1 MAHWPTMT
9 AATGSLTF
17 ARPSLLGRFLGR
29 FDRGAQIGIAVA
41 IAAFVVYWLS
51 NRMFDATR
59 GDFFYLADAFLH
71 GRVWL
76 DVRLGFQ
83 DVIVRD
89 NQIYVPFAPFP
100 AIALMPIVA
109 VFGPVVADQWET
121 GINAALAAST
131 VGLAW
136 WFATRTGV
144 RSLVDRFFLV
154 LLLGFSTQIWWVTTR
169 GGVWHTG
176 QLIATILT
184 LCCLVEL
191 WGSRRAW
198 LIGLLAGAAF
208 LTRAP
213 LAFAIP
219 FYALLLADDRVWEPR
234 QWPWRTLLGL
244 AAGVLPSLLFF
255 FWYNAA
261 RFGSPLESGY
271 GLALLPDWLEQQRKL
286 GLFSTAHI
294 AMNVEYLF
302 LKVPRRI
309 DVFPFFQPDGLG
321 MSIFITSPGLLYAVR
336 ARWRASRTW
345 WLAGAALLVLIP
357 TLLYYGGGWLQYG
370 YRYALDSIPFVWA
383 LCVLAAARDEDRL
396 ASVGIEAAGIGL
408 GWRILIL
415 LGVLVGLGGVYW
427 AYNLH

>member
-1 MAHWPTMT
+1 MT
-9 AATGSLTF
+9 ASTRSLAPATSRWSINRLDPAT
-17 ARPSLLGRFLGR
+17 RF
-29 FDRGAQIGIAVA
+29 GIVMTL
-41 IAAFVVYWLS
+41 AAALIYWLS
-51 NRMFDATR
+51 DMHFDATR

-76 DVRLGFQ
+76 DVRLGYQ
-83 DVIVRD
+83 DVILRD
-89 NQIYVPFAPFP
+89 GHIYVPFAPFP

-109 VFGPVVADQWET
+109 IFGPVIADQWET
-121 GINAALAAST
+121 AINAVLAASC

-136 WFATRTGV
+136 WFCARLGV
-144 RSLVDRFFLV
+144 KQITDRIWLI
-154 LLLGFSTQIWWVTTR
+154 LLIGFSTPIWWVTTR

-184 LCCLVEL
+184 LACLIEL
-191 WGSRRAW
+191 CGSRRAW

-219 FYALLLADDRVWEPR
+219 FYALLLAGDRIWEPR
-234 QWPWRTLLGL
+234 RWPWRAWMGL
-244 AAGVLPSLLFF
+244 ALGVLPSLAFF

-271 GLALLPDWLEQQRKL
+271 DLALLPAWLEAQREH
-286 GLFSTAHI
+286 GLFSTYHI
-294 AMNVEYLF
+294 PMNIDYLF
-302 LKVPRRI
+302 LHLPTFSLS
-309 DVFPFFQPDGLG
+309 FPFLTPDGLG
-321 MSIFITSPGLLYAVR
+321 MSIFLTSPGLLYAAR
-336 ARWRASRTW
+336 APWRASRTW
-345 WLAGAALLVLIP
+345 WLGGAALVVLIP

-383 LCVLAAARDEDRL
+383 LCVMAAVRDEERR
-396 ASVGIEAAGIGL
+396 ASVGLGGTSIGL
-408 GWRILIL
+408 GWRLLIL
-415 LGVLVGLGGVYW
+415 FGVLVGADGVYW

>member
-1 MAHWPTMT
+1 MT
-9 AATGSLTF
+9 ASTRSLAPAA
-17 ARPSLLGRFLGR
+17 ARSSLLER
-29 FDRGAQIGIAVA
+29 FDRPAQVGVGVA
-41 IAAFVVYWLS
+41 LAAFVVYWLS

-89 NQIYVPFAPFP
+89 GHILVPFAPFP
-100 AIALMPIVA
+100 AIALMPVVA
-109 VFGPVVADQWET
+109 LFGPVVTDQWET

-136 WFATRTGV
+136 WFCARAGV

-154 LLLGFSTQIWWVTTR
+154 ALLGFSTQIWWVTTR

-184 LCCLVEL
+184 LGCLIEL

-219 FYALLLADDRVWEPR
+219 FYALLLAGDRVWEPR
-234 QWPWRTLLGL
+234 RWPWRAWFGL
-244 AAGVLPSLLFF
+244 AAGVVPSLLFF

-261 RFGSPLESGY
+261 RFGSPFESGY
-271 GLALLPDWLEQQRKL
+271 ALALLPDWLEAQRRL

-294 AMNVEYLF
+294 RMNIDYLF
-302 LKVPRRI
+302 LKVPTI
-309 DVFPFFQPDGLG
+309 TGQFPFFQPDGLG
-321 MSIFITSPGLLYAVR
+321 MSIFITSPGLLYAAR
-336 ARWRASRTW
+336 ARWRESRSW

-383 LCVLAAARDEDRL
+383 LCALAAVRDADRL
-396 ASVGIEAAGIGL
+396 ATVGIGGSAIGAG
-408 GWRILIL
+408 WKILIMF
-415 LGVLVGLGGVYW
+415 GVLVGLGGVYW